1 MISYGIAKY
10 GLHVDHD
17 HLLWSTPLDLAKLFG
32 VICYSLGIAVIG
44 PTSYNTMKKPQQ
56 YNMALIVSVLI
67 VVVVYMSLG
76 LFGGMSFSQDPQGIN
91 PLVIMN
97 IDRHS
102 WIYILNCIF
111 VCFVAYFSY
120 PVTVFPGILALES
133 GIKECKYSYSISYE

>member
-1 MISYGIAKY
+1 
-10 GLHVDHD
+10 
-17 HLLWSTPLDLAKLFG
+17 
-32 VICYSLGIAVIG
+32 
-44 PTSYNTMKKPQQ
+44 MKKPQQ
-56 YNMALIVSVLI
+56 YNMALIVSVFI

-120 PVTVFPGILALES
+120 PVAVFPGILALES
-133 GIKECKYSYSISYE
+133 GIKECKS

>member
-102 WIYILNCIF
+102 WIYILNIIF
-111 VCFVAYFSY
+111 S
-120 PVTVFPGILALES
+120 
-133 GIKECKYSYSISYE
+133 K

>member
-97 IDRHS
+97 IDKHS

-120 PVTVFPGILALES
+120 PVAVFPGILALES